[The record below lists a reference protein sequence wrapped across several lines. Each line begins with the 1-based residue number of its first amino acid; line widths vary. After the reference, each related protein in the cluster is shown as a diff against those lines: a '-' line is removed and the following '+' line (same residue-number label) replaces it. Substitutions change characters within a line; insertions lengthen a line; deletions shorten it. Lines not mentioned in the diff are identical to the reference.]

1 MTALCPF
8 RGIIGRVA
16 RRRRACRTKPVP
28 LWGVVYTVHTTP
40 RFSSNHP
47 LPASKPSDRQ
57 RFWLSARCRVQ
68 LFRCFYRLVAVFVGH
83 IRGLSVKG
91 RRIHPDGFCCGRTYI
106 RALAFFLG
114 LPLPV

>member
-1 MTALCPF
+1 MTALCPL

-28 LWGVVYTVHTTP
+28 LWVVVYTVHTTP

-57 RFWLSARCRVQ
+57 RFWLLARCQVQ

-83 IRGLSVKG
+83 IRGLSEKC
-91 RRIHPDGFCCGRTYI
+91 RRIHPDGSCCGRLHTQ
-106 RALAFFLG
+106 ALAFCSG
-114 LPLPV
+114 PPL